1 MQIIISNSSDTP
13 IYQQIVDNIKE
24 AILNGDLIGGE
35 ALPSIRTLAKDLKI
49 SNITTKRAY
58 EELEKDGFI
67 EAIATKGYFVKNK
80 SEDFKKEEILKK
92 VETSLNETIKIAN
105 AYGITKE
112 EVLNMLN
119 ILYEEE
125 NNEKYNWN

>member
-1 MQIIISNSSDTP
+1 MQIIISNSSDKP

-92 VETSLNETIKIAN
+92 VETSLNETIKIAST
-105 AYGITKE
+105 YGITKE
-112 EVLNMLN
+112 EILNMLN

>member
-1 MQIIISNSSDTP
+1 MQIIISNSSDIP

-67 EAIATKGYFVKNK
+67 EAVATKGYFVKNK
-80 SEDFKKEEILKK
+80 SEDFKKEEILKR
-92 VETSLNETIKIAN
+92 VEASLNETIKIAN
-105 AYGITKE
+105 TYNIIKE

-125 NNEKYNWN
+125 NNEKYN

>member
-1 MQIIISNSSDTP
+1 MQIIISNSSDKP

-92 VETSLNETIKIAN
+92 VETSLNETIKIASI
-105 AYGITKE
+105 YGITKE

-125 NNEKYNWN
+125 NNEKYN

>member
-80 SEDFKKEEILKK
+80 SKDFKKEEILKK
-92 VETSLNETIKIAN
+92 VETSLNETIKIAST
-105 AYGITKE
+105 YGITKE

>member
-92 VETSLNETIKIAN
+92 VETALNETIKIVN
-105 AYGITKE
+105 TYGITKE

-119 ILYEEE
+119 ILYE
-125 NNEKYNWN
+125 

>member
-92 VETSLNETIKIAN
+92 VETALNETIKIAST
-105 AYGITKE
+105 YGITKE
-112 EVLNMLN
+112 EILNMLN

-125 NNEKYNWN
+125 NNEKYN

>member
-92 VETSLNETIKIAN
+92 VETSLNETIKIAST
-105 AYGITKE
+105 YGITKE

-125 NNEKYNWN
+125 NNEKYNWS

>member
-92 VETSLNETIKIAN
+92 VETSLNETIKIAST
-105 AYGITKE
+105 YGITKE

-125 NNEKYNWN
+125 NNEKYNWC

>member
-1 MQIIISNSSDTP
+1 MQIIISNSSDKP

-92 VETSLNETIKIAN
+92 VETSLNETIKIAST
-105 AYGITKE
+105 YGITKE
-112 EVLNMLN
+112 EILNMLN

-125 NNEKYNWN
+125 NNEKYN

>member
-92 VETSLNETIKIAN
+92 VETALNETIKIAST
-105 AYGITKE
+105 YGITKE

>member
-105 AYGITKE
+105 TYGITKE
-112 EVLNMLN
+112 EVSNMLN

-125 NNEKYNWN
+125 NNEKYN

>member
-105 AYGITKE
+105 TYSITRE

-125 NNEKYNWN
+125 NNEKYN

>member
-1 MQIIISNSSDTP
+1 MQIIISNSSDIP
-13 IYQQIVDNIKE
+13 IYQQIVYNIKRE
-24 AILNGDLIGGE
+24 ILNGNLVGGE
-35 ALPSIRTLAKDLKI
+35 ALPSIRTLAKDLRI

-105 AYGITKE
+105 TYGITKE

>member
-92 VETSLNETIKIAN
+92 VETALNETIKIAN
-105 AYGITKE
+105 TYGITKE

-119 ILYEEE
+119 ILYEEK
-125 NNEKYNWN
+125 NNKKYN

>member
-1 MQIIISNSSDTP
+1 MQIIISNSSDKP

-92 VETSLNETIKIAN
+92 VETSLNETIKIAST
-105 AYGITKE
+105 YGITKE

-125 NNEKYNWN
+125 NNEKYNWC